1 MGRGALTV
9 FTVFLYTCTCITL
22 WFSGN
27 YSFLDAE
34 YSTGKGSDEES
45 IPPLPPPLDNLY
57 PPHNSGYTW
66 NESSNK
72 TTTTME
78 MELQDLSDR
87 VTILETKCDIVLRQ
101 NTEIISRL
109 DALENRS
116 TWQQLSSPHRSF
128 DDLDGLE
135 NIHPLESF
143 PSVPEPPPQYLPLH
157 CHKKSTGDTPSRPS
171 QIHCRRSFHSLP
183 LQDIQ
188 PYSLPQQNPSPSQLH
203 ASQYESTSSH
213 RSRAESASVFT
224 PPTHQPQRFI
234 LAANHETRATH
245 QVGSQRN
252 STQCVAPAVTAPS
265 TSIAT
270 NVRTKSSNTYLP
282 SSVINKAKLKE
293 SSEVIL
299 KYPKLRSPS
308 NVGTL
313 AIKLAR
319 EAVFGEEVLAK
330 CTVYGDRELP
340 GLPVEELQQL
350 KQTLLAQYPDYW
362 RSQHEFEPLWKTS
375 TDAIGQLCKRLRNS
389 FKKI

>member
-1 MGRGALTV
+1 
-9 FTVFLYTCTCITL
+9 
-22 WFSGN
+22 
-27 YSFLDAE
+27 
-34 YSTGKGSDEES
+34 
-45 IPPLPPPLDNLY
+45 
-57 PPHNSGYTW
+57 
-66 NESSNK
+66 
-72 TTTTME
+72 ME
-78 MELQDLSDR
+78 MELQDLSDK
-87 VTILETKCDIVLRQ
+87 VTTLEAKCNIVLKQ
-101 NTEIISRL
+101 NEEIISRL

-128 DDLDGLE
+128 DDLGGRE
-135 NIHPLESF
+135 NIHPLESC
-143 PSVPEPPPQYLPLH
+143 PSVSEPVPQCLPLH
-157 CHKKSTGDTPSRPS
+157 HDKKSAGDTPSRPS
-171 QIHCRRSFHSLP
+171 QIQCRGCFHSLP

-203 ASQYESTSSH
+203 ASRCGSTSSH
-213 RSRAESASVFT
+213 QPRAEAASVFT
-224 PPTHQPQRFI
+224 SPTHQPQRFI
-234 LAANHETRATH
+234 LAANHETGANC

-252 STQCVAPAVTAPS
+252 PTQCVAPAVTPPS
-265 TSIAT
+265 ASIPTS
-270 NVRTKSSNTYLP
+270 VRTKSSNTYLP

-330 CTVYGDRELP
+330 CTVYSDRELP

-350 KQTLLAQYPDYW
+350 KQTLLAQYPEYW

-375 TDAIGQLCKRLRNS
+375 TDAVGQLCKRLRNS